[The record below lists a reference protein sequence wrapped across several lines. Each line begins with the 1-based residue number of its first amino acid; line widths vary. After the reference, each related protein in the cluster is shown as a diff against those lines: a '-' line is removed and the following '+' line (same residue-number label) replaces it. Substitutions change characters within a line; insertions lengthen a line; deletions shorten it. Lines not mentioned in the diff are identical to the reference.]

1 MPDQQRVALITGAN
15 RGLGREIARQLA
27 SKRIHV
33 VLTARDGSQVSQAAD
48 ELRSQGLSASSARID
63 VTDVGSIAEAVAGLQ
78 RIDILINNAGIT
90 DGDQHASDIPAD
102 EVRRVLEVNLLGAW
116 QCATAVIP
124 LMTSHQYG
132 RIVNISSRLASLATM
147 TSGTEPAY
155 RVSKAA
161 LNAFTRV
168 LAADV
173 AGTGVLVNA
182 CSPGWVRTELGG
194 PNAPTTVEE
203 GASTPVW
210 LATLPNQGPTGEF
223 FADRHATP
231 W

>member
-1 MPDQQRVALITGAN
+1 VPDQQRVALVTGAN
-15 RGLGREIARQLA
+15 RGLGREIALQLA

-33 VLTARDGSQVSQAAD
+33 VLTARDENTAGRASAD
-48 ELRSQGLSASSARID
+48 LRSQGLSASSARLD
-63 VTDVGSIAEAVAGLQ
+63 VTDPGSIAQTIAGLP
-78 RIDILINNAGIT
+78 RVDILINNAGIT
-90 DGDQHASDIPAD
+90 DGNQRASNIAAE

-124 LMTSHQYG
+124 LMLSQQYG
-132 RIVNISSRLASLATM
+132 RIVNISSRLASLTTM

-155 RVSKAA
+155 RVSKTA

-182 CSPGWVRTELGG
+182 CSPGWIRTELGG
-194 PNAPTTVEE
+194 PDAPTTVEQ

-210 LATLPNQGPTGEF
+210 LATLPSHGPTGGF
-223 FADRHATP
+223 FADNAP
-231 W
+231 VSW

>member
-1 MPDQQRVALITGAN
+1 VDQN
-15 RGLGREIARQLA
+15 RFRWPP
-27 SKRIHV
+27 
-33 VLTARDGSQVSQAAD
+33 T
-48 ELRSQGLSASSARID
+48 
-63 VTDVGSIAEAVAGLQ
+63 TDPGSIAQTIDGLQ

-90 DGDQHASDIPAD
+90 DGDQRTSTIAAA
-102 EVRRVLEVNLLGAW
+102 EVRRVLEANLLGAW

-124 LMTSHQYG
+124 LMLSQQYG
-132 RIVNISSRLASLATM
+132 RIVNVSSRLASLTTM

-155 RVSKAA
+155 RVSKTA

-194 PNAPTTVEE
+194 RDAPTTIEQ

-210 LATLPNQGPTGEF
+210 LATLPSHGPTGGF
-223 FADRHATP
+223 FADNAP
-231 W
+231 VSW